1 MTDTQQLPVMAI
13 TLGDPA
19 GVGPEIVLKAAADPE
34 TFRLCRPLAVGPAA
48 VAAAQA
54 RALKLPVEVRAVSV
68 AGDAE
73 FRPGL
78 LSVLDT
84 GDLAPGDYRWG
95 ELSAAA
101 GRAAVAAVE
110 RAAQLAMAGE
120 VDAVV
125 TAPLNKEA
133 MRMAGVNFPG
143 HTEIL
148 GAI

>member
-1 MTDTQQLPVMAI
+1 MSDTQPLPLMAI

-48 VAAAQA
+48 VTAAQA
-54 RALKLPVEVRAVSV
+54 RELKLTVEVQAVSTV
-68 AGDAE
+68 GDAE

-84 GDLAPGDYRWG
+84 GDLSLSDYRWG

-101 GRAAVAAVE
+101 GR
-110 RAAQLAMAGE
+110 
-120 VDAVV
+120 
-125 TAPLNKEA
+125 
-133 MRMAGVNFPG
+133 
-143 HTEIL
+143 
-148 GAI
+148 